1 MDRLNTPKVGD
12 KITAKW
18 ANEIVSQIRRQQ
30 LVPGPGYRLKTTS
43 SGTVIT
49 FDSKKGGGGGTTV
62 KGLDDAVYIAQCIGT
77 PNEDGS
83 IPVDLYES
91 DLGGPVFRN
100 VTAFRPD
107 LTHFTRMD
115 VGTRFIVHAI
125 SIVTNN
131 GGEAL

>member
-1 MDRLNTPKVGD
+1 MDRLTTPKVGD

-18 ANEIVSQIRRQQ
+18 ASSLIDEIRRQKI
-30 LVPGPGYRLKTTS
+30 VPGPGYRTKTTS
-43 SGTVIT
+43 QGTVIT
-49 FDSKKGGGGGTTV
+49 FTDEKGTGGGTTL
-62 KGLDDAVYIAQCIGT
+62 KGLDDAVYIAQCIGE
-77 PNEDGS
+77 PHEDGS
-83 IPVDLYES
+83 IPVDLYKS
-91 DLGGPVFRN
+91 DMSGPEVRN

-125 SIVTNN
+125 SIVMNN